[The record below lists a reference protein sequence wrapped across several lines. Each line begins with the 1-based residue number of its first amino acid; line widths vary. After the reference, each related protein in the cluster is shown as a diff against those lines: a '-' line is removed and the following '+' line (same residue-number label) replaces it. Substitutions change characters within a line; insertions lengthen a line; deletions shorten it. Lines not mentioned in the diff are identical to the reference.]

1 MMSYVLIDVK
11 RLVAEAEKMSRAERS
26 YWSRGVASLIRDY
39 AEKVLSEHDGE
50 IISARDFYKLWNCG
64 ADSLR
69 DAVYGGS
76 FDIWNY
82 DIAKRLC
89 TPSKLKKSNEGM
101 RSPNKRENWLDVEI
115 RAMYQAMYKSFA
127 IMKAVSEY
135 KGA

>member
-1 MMSYVLIDVK
+1 MMSYVIIDVK
-11 RLVAEAEKMSRAERS
+11 KLVAEAEKMSRTERS

-69 DAVYGGS
+69 DAAYGGS

-89 TPSKLKKSNEGM
+89 TPSEFRKNNEGM
-101 RSPNKRENWLDVEI
+101 RNPNKREIWLDVEY

>member
-1 MMSYVLIDVK
+1 MSYVLIDVK
-11 RLVAEAEKMSRAERS
+11 RLVAEAEKLSKSERS
-26 YWSRGVASLIRDY
+26 CWSRGVASLIRDY
-39 AEKVLSEHDGE
+39 GEDVLGEHDGE

-69 DAVYGGS
+69 DAVYGGC

-89 TPSKLKKSNEGM
+89 TPSELKKSNEGM

-127 IMKAVSEY
+127 IMKPVSEY

>member
-11 RLVAEAEKMSRAERS
+11 RLVAEAEKMSKSERT

-39 AEKVLSEHDGE
+39 GEEVLQEHDGE
-50 IISARDFYKLWNCG
+50 IISARDFFKLWNCG
-64 ADSLR
+64 AETLR
-69 DAVYGGS
+69 AAVYGGF

-101 RSPNKRENWLDVEI
+101 RSPNKRENWLDLET
-115 RAMYQAMYKSFA
+115 RAMYQAMFKSFA
-127 IMKAVSEY
+127 IMKAVSE
-135 KGA
+135 

>member
-1 MMSYVLIDVK
+1 MSYVLIDVK
-11 RLVAEAEKMSRAERS
+11 RLVAEAEKLIKSERS
-26 YWSRGVASLIRDY
+26 CWSRGVASLIRDY
-39 AEKVLSEHDGE
+39 GEDVLGEHDGE

-64 ADSLR
+64 AETLR

-89 TPSKLKKSNEGM
+89 TPSELKKSNEGM
-101 RSPNKRENWLDVEI
+101 RRPNKSENWLDVEI

>member
-11 RLVAEAEKMSRAERS
+11 RLVAEAEKMSKSERS

-39 AEKVLSEHDGE
+39 GEKVLQEHDGE
-50 IISARDFYKLWNCG
+50 IISARDFYKLWNRG

-89 TPSKLKKSNEGM
+89 TPSELKKNNEGM
-101 RSPNKRENWLDVEI
+101 RSPNKSESWLDVEI

>member
-11 RLVAEAEKMSRAERS
+11 RLVAEAEKMSRTERS

-39 AEKVLSEHDGE
+39 GENVLGEHDGE

-64 ADSLR
+64 AETLK
-69 DAVYGGS
+69 DAVYYGS

-89 TPSKLKKSNEGM
+89 TPSDLKKSNEGM
-101 RSPNKRENWLDVEI
+101 RNPNRCETWLDVEY
-115 RAMYQAMYKSFA
+115 RAVKQAMFKSLA
-127 IMKAVSEY
+127 IMKIVSE
-135 KGA
+135 

>member
-11 RLVAEAEKMSRAERS
+11 RLVAEAEKMSRTEHS

-39 AEKVLSEHDGE
+39 GEDALGEHDGE

-64 ADSLR
+64 SDSLR
-69 DAVYGGS
+69 EAVYGGC

-89 TPSKLKKSNEGM
+89 TPSDLKKSNEGM
-101 RSPNKRENWLDVEI
+101 RRPNKYQDWIDVELI
-115 RAMYQAMYKSFA
+115 AVKQAMYKSLD
-127 IMKAVSEY
+127 IMKIVSE
-135 KGA
+135 

>member
-11 RLVAEAEKMSRAERS
+11 KLVEEAEKMSRTERS

-39 AEKVLSEHDGE
+39 GEDVLGEHDGE

-89 TPSKLKKSNEGM
+89 TPSDLKKSNEGM
-101 RSPNKRENWLDVEI
+101 RRPNKRQDWIDVELI
-115 RAMYQAMYKSFA
+115 AVQQAMYKSLA
-127 IMKAVSEY
+127 IMKIVSE
-135 KGA
+135 

>member
-1 MMSYVLIDVK
+1 MMSYVRIDVK
-11 RLVAEAEKMSRAERS
+11 KLLAEAEKMSRTERT

-39 AEKVLSEHDGE
+39 GEEVLQEHDGE
-50 IISARDFYKLWNCG
+50 IVSARDFFKLWNCG
-64 ADSLR
+64 NDSLR
-69 DAVYGGS
+69 DAVYAGS

-89 TPSKLKKSNEGM
+89 TPSELKKSNEGM
-101 RSPNKRENWLDVEI
+101 RNPNRCENWIDVEI